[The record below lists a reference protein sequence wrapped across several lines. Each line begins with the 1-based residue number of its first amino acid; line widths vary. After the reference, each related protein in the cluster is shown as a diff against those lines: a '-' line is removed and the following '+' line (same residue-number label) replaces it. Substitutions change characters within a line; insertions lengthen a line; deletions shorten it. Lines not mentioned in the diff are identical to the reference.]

1 MVWEWCCGPKSH
13 QHVPFRITNVIIPP
27 LLCILFLWKRIIS
40 GGHSPEACPCP
51 GVTSPCTTYTPTII
65 TPQKCIKCW
74 KAKNCIRVHKSKQML
89 CPSTSLVWCFSPEI
103 ISMHRVP
110 HTKHSRMLSSF
121 IINLPL
127 GRNPIIAF
135 PTRVLSQRECSWYDL
150 FESMFW
156 SKSHKSFL
164 PQTQTLWSHFES
176 IKSTKKMM
184 KHSVTS
190 FNLDYISLYKSIFL
204 I

>member
-27 LLCILFLWKRIIS
+27 LLCIFFGESESYQVVIVQKHVPALVLPARALQT
-40 GGHSPEACPCP
+40 HPQESPRKSASSA
-51 GVTSPCTTYTPTII
+51 G
-65 TPQKCIKCW
+65 
-74 KAKNCIRVHKSKQML
+74 KAKNCIRVRKSKQML
-89 CPSTSLVWCFSPEI
+89 CPPTSLVWCFSPEI
-103 ISMHRVP
+103 ISLHRVP

-127 GRNPIIAF
+127 GSTPRIAF
-135 PTRVLSQRECSWYDL
+135 PTSVLLQRECSWYDL
-150 FESMFW
+150 FENMFR
-156 SKSHKSFL
+156 SKSHQSFL

-184 KHSVTS
+184 KHSVTL
-190 FNLDYISLYKSIFL
+190 FNLDYII
-204 I
+204 